1 MIYDQC
7 SYRIPEGKTI
17 RVITDTDAKNEADDQ
32 YALVHMLLSPRFDN
46 RGIIAAHFGED
57 KSKTSMEDSYREIEA
72 IMMLMNRGADRL
84 VFRGASHALSDE
96 KHPVPSSGSEV
107 IIREAMA
114 DDPRPLFIVFL
125 GPLTDMAS
133 AYIQEPG
140 IAEKVTII
148 WIGGGK
154 YPAGGR
160 EYNLSN
166 DLHAAN
172 VVFQSRIP
180 VWQVPQNVYRM
191 VMVSLAELEY
201 RVKPCGRL
209 GAYLFRQLVAYG
221 HTTYGRSSQYRTGEC
236 WCLGDSPAVGLMLY
250 EHHFNYDWIPAPK
263 VSKDMTYTHNT
274 HYRPIRVYNYV
285 DARFILEDFYAKLA
299 LFATKAR

>member
-1 MIYDQC
+1 MIYDQY
-7 SYRIPEGKTI
+7 SFSIPEGKTI

-57 KSKTSMEDSYREIEA
+57 KSTTSMEDSYREIEA
-72 IMMLMNRGADRL
+72 ILKLMNRGADGL
-84 VFRGASHALSDE
+84 VFRGASHTLSDE
-96 KHPVPSSGSEV
+96 KRPVPSSGSEV

-114 DDPRPLFIVFL
+114 DDPRPLFIIFL

-133 AYIQEPG
+133 AYLQEPG

-172 VVFQSRIP
+172 VVFQSHIP

-201 RVKPCGRL
+201 RVKPCGHL

-221 HTTYGRSSQYRTGEC
+221 HTTYGRSSQ
-236 WCLGDSPAVGLMLY
+236 
-250 EHHFNYDWIPAPK
+250 
-263 VSKDMTYTHNT
+263 
-274 HYRPIRVYNYV
+274 
-285 DARFILEDFYAKLA
+285 
-299 LFATKAR
+299 